1 MKIGVDGHVLTG
13 KFQGSRTYLENLYR
27 EVVKLDN
34 HNKYLFFG
42 HWQGHYPFGG
52 PDRHVEYRSNSRL
65 KRLTWQ
71 TRPLIKQH
79 GIELFHSTY
88 ISPLLL
94 PCDHLLTIHDLLFE
108 SHPQYFTQTFVWR
121 SRMLVRHSAVQAR
134 QVHTIS
140 QYCRQA
146 LLECYHLP
154 EDMVRIVPVGVDLDR
169 FHSRG
174 RTEAT
179 DVISREFGVRNFLL
193 TVGRLEP
200 RKNHRGLFR
209 AYAILRQRCPDVGPL
224 VVIGQTDFG
233 FEDILSAPRKLG
245 IADYVRF
252 LSDVNDDQL
261 ADFYRAATM
270 FVYPS
275 FAEGFGIPP
284 LEAMACGT
292 PVVTSNTT
300 AIPEVVGDCGLL
312 VDPNNVDQITATM
325 ESLLVDIDFAADLA
339 RRGRRRAENWSWTH
353 AAEKYIQALDCLAA
367 VAESGKSVLDVPGGA
382 K

>member
-1 MKIGVDGHVLTG
+1 MKIGVDCHVLAG

-42 HWQGHYPFGG
+42 HWRGHYPFGG
-52 PDRHVEYRSNSRL
+52 PDRHVEYRSPSRL
-65 KRLTWQ
+65 KRLTYQ
-71 TRPLIKQH
+71 TRPLIRQH
-79 GIELFHSTY
+79 DIELFHSTY
-88 ISPLLL
+88 ISPLLM
-94 PCDHLLTIHDLLFE
+94 PCDRLLTVHDLLFE
-108 SHPQYFTQTFVWR
+108 THPQFFKKAFVWR
-121 SRMLVRHSAVQAR
+121 SRMLVRRSAVRAR

-140 QYCRQA
+140 QYCRQI
-146 LLECYHLP
+146 LVEQYRFHP
-154 EDMVRIVPVGVDLDR
+154 DKVRIVPVGVDLER
-169 FHSRG
+169 FSTRY
-174 RTEAT
+174 RSDASELIA
-179 DVISREFGVRNFLL
+179 RRFGVRDFLL

-200 RKNHRGLFR
+200 RKNHLGLFR
-209 AYAILRQRCPDVGPL
+209 AYAILRQYCPDVGPL

-245 IADYVRF
+245 IAEYVRF
-252 LSDVNDDQL
+252 LPDVPDNRL

-275 FAEGFGIPP
+275 FAEGLGIPP

-312 VDPNNVDQITATM
+312 VDPNNVEQIAAAM
-325 ESLLVDIDFAADLA
+325 KSLLADTNLAADLA
-339 RRGRRRAENWSWTH
+339 RRGRLRAEDWSWTH
-353 AAEKYIQALDCLAA
+353 AAKKYLQALDCLAA
-367 VAESGKSVLDVPGGA
+367 VAESGRSALNVTSGVK
-382 K
+382 